1 MKTVTINL
9 GSIDKVKSFVNDI
22 TKFDSD
28 FDLVS
33 GRYVIDAKGAIRKCT
48 VCLTDEKNK
57 VGEIIDR
64 ENFHMNFYA
73 LSQWTECKLSLDE
86 CSNCE
91 FYPVCVGRL
100 CPNAVLEGN
109 TECRFNKQA
118 VYRHIELV
126 ADMLYNK
133 RMLNQP
139 K

>member
-1 MKTVTINL
+1 M
-9 GSIDKVKSFVNDI
+9 SFYCLTAYLPLTSYLILAVAEHI
-22 TKFDSD
+22 A
-28 FDLVS
+28 LA
-33 GRYVIDAKGAIRKCT
+33 RYVIDAKGAIRKCT

-73 LSQWTECKLSLDE
+73 LSQWTECKLSL
-86 CSNCE
+86 
-91 FYPVCVGRL
+91 V
-100 CPNAVLEGN
+100 EGN

>member
-1 MKTVTINL
+1 MPT
-9 GSIDKVKSFVNDI
+9 S
-22 TKFDSD
+22 
-28 FDLVS
+28 
-33 GRYVIDAKGAIRKCT
+33 YAIDAKGVIRKCT

-86 CSNCE
+86 CNNCE
-91 FYPVCVGRL
+91 FYPVCVSRL
-100 CPNAVLEGN
+100 CPNAVLEGS

-126 ADMLYNK
+126 ADMLYSK
-133 RMLNQP
+133 MMLNKP

>member
-1 MKTVTINL
+1 MFEL
-9 GSIDKVKSFVNDI
+9 LL
-22 TKFDSD
+22 FDSI
-28 FDLVS
+28 FAANELFNPGCS
-33 GRYVIDAKGAIRKCT
+33 GTYSTCT
-48 VCLTDEKNK
+48 LC
-57 VGEIIDR
+57 
-64 ENFHMNFYA
+64 YA